1 MTQGTSMASPATIS
15 LRGLSVYAHHGIGDE
30 ERTLGQRFEF
40 DVDVDLDDCRA
51 CHSDDAQQAVEYEAI
66 AAVIVEVATN
76 FRFRLIEALAEA
88 VSIELLTEFPIS
100 CVRLAVHKTA
110 PSMPY
115 PVQRASV
122 EVTRTRAHLPVP
134 TTAGH

>member
-1 MTQGTSMASPATIS
+1 MSADASVASPATIS

-30 ERTLGQRFEF
+30 ERALGQRFEF
-40 DVDVDLDDCRA
+40 DVDVEVDDCRA
-51 CHSDDAQQAVEYEAI
+51 CQSDNAQEAIEYEAI

-100 CVRLAVHKTA
+100 SVRIAVHKTA

-115 PVQRASV
+115 PVGRASV
-122 EVTRTRAHLPVP
+122 VVTRTRAHLPVP
-134 TTAGH
+134 TMA